1 MSVVRNRKLK
11 KVGITGKKAKREA
24 RKYIKTFVKCNRGY
38 AYNNIACNMGVL
50 PEFWMYGS
58 VIQ

>member
-1 MSVVRNRKLK
+1 MSIVRNRKLK

-38 AYNNIACNMGVL
+38 AYNNIACNMGVF
-50 PEFWMYGS
+50 PDFWMYGS

>member
-11 KVGITGKKAKREA
+11 KVGITGKSKKRES
-24 RKYIKTFVKCNRGY
+24 RKYIKTFVKCNRSY
-38 AYNNIACNMGVL
+38 AYNNIACNMGLL
-50 PEFWMYGS
+50 PEFWQYGN